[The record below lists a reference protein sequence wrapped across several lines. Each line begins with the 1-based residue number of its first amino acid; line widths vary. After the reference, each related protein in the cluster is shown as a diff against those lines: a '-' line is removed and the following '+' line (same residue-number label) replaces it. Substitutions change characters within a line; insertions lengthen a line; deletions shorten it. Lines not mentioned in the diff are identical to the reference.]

1 MINALLI
8 GLLFV
13 NKQTGSKQWPLLL
26 GKWSAANSKGLQSFW
41 EVLTREIRSIHL
53 WIEVFGVEEF
63 LDLAR
68 LYLLFGQI
76 SLI

>member
-13 NKQTGSKQWPLLL
+13 NKQTGSKQWPLFL
-26 GKWSAANSKGLQSFW
+26 GKWSTSNSKGLQSFW

-53 WIEVFGVEEF
+53 WIEIFGVKEF

-68 LYLLFGQI
+68 LNLLFRLI